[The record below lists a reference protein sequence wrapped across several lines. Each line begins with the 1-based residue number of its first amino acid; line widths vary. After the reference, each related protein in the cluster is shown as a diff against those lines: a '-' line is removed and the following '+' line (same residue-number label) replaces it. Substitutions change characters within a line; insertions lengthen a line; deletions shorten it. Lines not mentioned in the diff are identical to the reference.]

1 MFKKNDDKDPRLD
14 EAIGEALESLNP
26 YDDDYVKKVEAVE
39 RLYKLKEVNNPRS
52 VSPDTIAIVLGNLL
66 GVILIVSHERT
77 HVLTSKALSFVQKL
91 R

>member
-1 MFKKNDDKDPRLD
+1 MFKKNDDKDSRLD